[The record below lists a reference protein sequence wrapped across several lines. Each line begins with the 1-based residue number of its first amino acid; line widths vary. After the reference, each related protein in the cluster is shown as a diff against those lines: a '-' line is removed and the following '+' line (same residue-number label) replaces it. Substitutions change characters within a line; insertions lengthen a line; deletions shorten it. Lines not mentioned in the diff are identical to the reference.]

1 MFHPDLSEILPAL
14 CGAVDST
21 LTALPSRTPEGFH
34 VKCAGHV
41 VKLKGARKTSSSP
54 QGAVMTGIL

>member
-21 LTALPSRTPEGFH
+21 LTALPSRT
-34 VKCAGHV
+34 
-41 VKLKGARKTSSSP
+41 LKGFNMNSP
-54 QGAVMTGIL
+54 GFQPGVSG